1 MTLEKIETLPKK
13 ERAYWKRAIKVDP
26 TRGLTPA
33 MVRRAKT
40 LYGSNVLTVHNV
52 KPLWLRI
59 LEHFKELVTI
69 LLCVAAVISLILG
82 IIAVVRHPSDYV
94 EWLSLFLE
102 FIVIVGIIFTDI
114 FLSIRQSD
122 KTDKA
127 LQALKEM
134 SAPVAKVVRGGKTR
148 LISAANVVPGDIVF
162 LESGER
168 IPADGKLISSSLL
181 QVDESI
187 LTGESEEVLKD
198 HEFES
203 NENMQPGDRKDW
215 VFSGTNVVNG
225 TGYVRIS
232 YTGMNTQIGNIA
244 ALLDQEVPEP
254 TPLQKQITWLSR
266 IIGIIA
272 VAVCAVTFILYM
284 VAMTGYE
291 GINGSGWGEALNV
304 SINLAIAS
312 IPETLLA
319 VITIILS
326 IAARSLS
333 KQYALVKQLSAIET
347 LGALSVV
354 CTDKTGTLTKNVMTV
369 TRVWQ
374 PQYALQLFNTTRSVD
389 GKLDIF
395 KYGTLCSDVQTYVER
410 GHTKYIGDPTET
422 AILKGYA
429 KQGNSIDKLNEKFA
443 RITDIPFDADRKMMS
458 VVVPSDDSKY
468 KYMIITKGAPDRI
481 LSKLAKDT
489 DHKIIETAKNINDEL
504 GNNAL
509 RVLAVAVRYVNEL
522 PSKITT
528 HNIEHELT
536 LVGLLGIIDPPRPE
550 ALVSVSELRSAG
562 VRTVMITGDHASTAA
577 AIAKELK
584 ILRKNDKVIS
594 GSELAKISDEKL
606 AETIDQYSV
615 FARVSPAD
623 KLRIVNAWKAN
634 GKIVSMTGD
643 GVNDAPSLKAANVGC
658 AMGSGTDVAKD
669 SSAIV
674 LSDDNFA
681 TIVRSIDTGRR
692 VMLNIKSALTML
704 LTANLA
710 NFMTIFLGILVFF
723 ISPIKSLQILFLNVA
738 VETILSFAIAS
749 NIRHENVMS
758 FKPRNPKLHIIDKR
772 MLIEI
777 ILFGLLISGMSLFAF
792 FVGFGN
798 NKDFRLD
805 IRWIYYNVQQ
815 FNEFGIAGNFMGTS
829 LAGSYA
835 ISYDTFITHYN
846 FGSLLS
852 FLTIGLCLAINGLY
866 ARTGGSLFTQKPK
879 DSAKMLLFVGIS
891 ILLIGFVSFV
901 PYVNNLFN
909 MGFYNDLALMKYTNY
924 NYVFFLPFAA
934 LLIFIIV
941 SEIYRGI
948 YRSLY
953 NVDGSRRIKGQV
965 ISDNKDDEWVAP
977 EASSEIKLEFT
988 NSNSKSKK
996 SSSTKSSSSKVS
1008 TSTKKSSSGSTTKT
1022 TTKKVVSPKKE
1033 EVSIEE
1039 KSGKTSEKKLRVS
1052 NSRYTDSGRRIEE
1065 IVKQTSSKIN
1075 TEERKK
1081 ATNK

>member
-13 ERAYWKRAIKVDP
+13 ERTYWRRAIKVDP
-26 TRGLTPA
+26 SRGLTPA

-40 LYGSNVLTVHNV
+40 LYGSNVLTVHNA

-59 LEHFKELVTI
+59 LEHFKELITI
-69 LLCVAAVISLILG
+69 LLCIAAIISLILG
-82 IIAVVRHPSDYV
+82 IIAVVKDASNYV

-148 LISAANVVPGDIVF
+148 LISAANVVPGDIIF

-225 TGYVRIS
+225 TAYVRIA

-266 IIGIIA
+266 IVGIIA
-272 VAVCAVTFILYM
+272 VSVCIVTFFLYM
-284 VAMTGYE
+284 VAMTGYS
-291 GINGSGWGEALNV
+291 GINFNGWGESLNV
-304 SINLAIAS
+304 SVNLAIAS

-319 VITIILS
+319 VLTIILS
-326 IAARSLS
+326 IAARNLS
-333 KQYALVKQLSAIET
+333 KQHALVKQLSAIET

-369 TRVWQ
+369 TRVWE
-374 PQYALQLFNTTRSVD
+374 PEYSLQLFNTTRSVD
-389 GKLDIF
+389 AKLDIF
-395 KYGTLCSDVQTYVER
+395 KYGTLCSDAQTYIER
-410 GHTKYIGDPTET
+410 GHAKFIGDPTET

-429 KQGNSIDKLNEKFA
+429 KQGNDINKLNEKFV
-443 RITDIPFDADRKMMS
+443 RVTDIPFDADRKMMS
-458 VVVPSDDSKY
+458 VVVPSDKPQY

-481 LSKLAKDT
+481 LGRLSKDT
-489 DHKIIETAKNINDEL
+489 SSKTIETAKNINDEL
-504 GNNAL
+504 GSNAL
-509 RVLAVAVRYVNEL
+509 RVLAVAVKYTNEL
-522 PSKITT
+522 PSKITSNT
-528 HNIEHELT
+528 LEHDLT

-550 ALVSVSELRSAG
+550 ALVSVAELRSAG
-562 VRTVMITGDHASTAA
+562 IRTVMITGDHATTAA

-594 GSELAKISDEKL
+594 GAELAKISDKKL

-615 FARVSPAD
+615 FARVSPSD

-681 TIVRSIDTGRR
+681 TIVHSIDTGRR

-710 NFMTIFLGILVFF
+710 NFVTIFLGILVFF
-723 ISPIKSLQILFLNVA
+723 ISPIKSLQILFLNIA
-738 VETILSFAIAS
+738 VETLLSFAIAS
-749 NIRHENVMS
+749 NIRHEDVMS

-772 MLIEI
+772 MLLEI
-777 ILFGLLISGMSLFAF
+777 LLFGLLISGMSLFAF
-792 FVGFGN
+792 FVGFSN

-805 IRWIYYNVQQ
+805 IRWIYWNTQQ
-815 FNEFGIAGNFMGTS
+815 FNQLGSAGNFMG
-829 LAGSYA
+829 GSFGGTTYA
-835 ISYDTFITHYN
+835 ITYQTFLTHYN

-879 DSAKMLLFVGIS
+879 DSAKMLLYVGIA
-891 ILLIGFVSFV
+891 IALIAFVSFV

-909 MGFYNDLALMKYTNY
+909 MGFYDDSALMKYANY

-934 LLIFIIV
+934 LAVFIII

-948 YRSLY
+948 FRSLF
-953 NVDGSRRIKGQV
+953 NVDGSRHIKGQ
-965 ISDNKDDEWVAP
+965 IIEEENDEWVDPDAKK
-977 EASSEIKLEFT
+977 SKIKLEVVS
-988 NSNSKSKK
+988 SN
-996 SSSTKSSSSKVS
+996 TKS
-1008 TSTKKSSSGSTTKT
+1008 T
-1022 TTKKVVSPKKE
+1022 TTKKTTTTKSTTSKSTTTTTSNKKVTNTPKVEATSNIVDVEPKQ
-1033 EVSIEE
+1033 E
-1039 KSGKTSEKKLRVS
+1039 KTPEKKLRVS
-1052 NSRYTDSGRRIEE
+1052 NSRYTDAGRRIEE
-1065 IVKQTSSKIN
+1065 LVRQTSNKVK

>member
-13 ERAYWKRAIKVDP
+13 ERTYWKRAIKVDP
-26 TRGLTPA
+26 SRGLTPA

-40 LYGSNVLTVHNV
+40 LYGSNVLTVHNA

-59 LEHFKELVTI
+59 LEHFKELITI
-69 LLCVAAVISLILG
+69 LLCIAAVISLILG
-82 IIAVVRHPSDYV
+82 IIAVVKNASDYV

-225 TGYVRIS
+225 TAYVRIA
-232 YTGMNTQIGNIA
+232 YTGMNTQIGSIA

-272 VAVCAVTFILYM
+272 VSVCLVTFILYM
-284 VAMTGYE
+284 VAMTGYS

-304 SINLAIAS
+304 SVNLAIAS

-319 VITIILS
+319 VLTIILS

-369 TRVWQ
+369 TRVWE
-374 PQYALQLFNTTRSVD
+374 PEYSLQLFNTTRSVD
-389 GKLDIF
+389 TKLDIF
-395 KYGTLCSDVQTYVER
+395 KYGTLCSDAQTYIER
-410 GHTKYIGDPTET
+410 GRAKFIGDPTET

-429 KQGNSIDKLNEKFA
+429 KQGNDINKLNEKFA
-443 RITDIPFDADRKMMS
+443 RVSDIPFDADRKMMS
-458 VVVPSDDSKY
+458 VIVPSDKPQY
-468 KYMIITKGAPDRI
+468 KYMVITKGAPDRI
-481 LSKLAKDT
+481 LSRLSKDT
-489 DHKIIETAKNINDEL
+489 DNKTIETAKNINDEL
-504 GNNAL
+504 GSNAL
-509 RVLAVAVRYVNEL
+509 RVLAVAVKYIDEL
-522 PSKITT
+522 PSKISSSTLE
-528 HNIEHELT
+528 NDLT

-562 VRTVMITGDHASTAA
+562 IRTVMITGDHASTAA

-594 GSELAKISDEKL
+594 GAELAKISDEKL
-606 AETIDQYSV
+606 AKTIDQYSV
-615 FARVSPAD
+615 FARVSPSD

-710 NFMTIFLGILVFF
+710 NFVTIFLGILVFL
-723 ISPIKSLQILFLNVA
+723 ISPIKSLQILFLNIA

-749 NIRHENVMS
+749 NVRHEDVMS
-758 FKPRNPKLHIIDKR
+758 FKPRNPKIHIIDKR
-772 MLIEI
+772 MLTEI

-792 FVGFGN
+792 FVGFSN

-815 FNEFGIAGNFMGTS
+815 FNEFGANGNFLGATS
-829 LAGSYA
+829 A
-835 ISYDTFITHYN
+835 INYQTFVSHYN

-852 FLTIGLCLAINGLY
+852 FLTIGLCLSINGLY

-879 DSAKMLLFVGIS
+879 DSAKMLLYVAIA
-891 ILLIGFVSFV
+891 IALIAFVSFV

-909 MGFYNDLALMKYTNY
+909 MGFYDDLSLMKYTNY

-934 LLIFIIV
+934 LAIFIIV
-941 SEIYRGI
+941 SEIYRAI
-948 YRSLY
+948 FKSLF
-953 NVDGSRRIKGQV
+953 NVDGSRHIKGEV
-965 ISDNKDDEWVAP
+965 VAEDDGEWVDPDAKKTK
-977 EASSEIKLEFT
+977 IKLEVVSSNTT
-988 NSNSKSKK
+988 NKSTKSTTTKK
-996 SSSTKSSSSKVS
+996 TTTTKSSTKSTNKT
-1008 TSTKKSSSGSTTKT
+1008 TSTKVATSA
-1022 TTKKVVSPKKE
+1022 PKIEVANEPINVEPKE
-1033 EVSIEE
+1033 E
-1039 KSGKTSEKKLRVS
+1039 KTPEKKLRVS
-1052 NSRYTDSGRRIEE
+1052 NGRYTDAGRRIEE
-1065 IVKQTSSKIN
+1065 MVKQTSSKIKS
-1075 TEERKK
+1075 EERKK
-1081 ATNK
+1081 ATNN